1 MNKIIVFF
9 CTGLWHGANWTFV
22 IWGLFHGLFLLLEL
36 VLPLKKLPKV
46 LRHVYTLLVVCIG
59 FVIFRADTMTQAL
72 QMISQMF
79 CGWDFSS
86 SKMIFAVEQLT
97 PMFIFTFIVAIIGSI
112 PLLEKIQKRWNRESL
127 IGIILQPASY
137 VFTVILLFLCMLSL
151 ASGTYNPFIYF
162 RF

>member
-1 MNKIIVFF
+1 
-9 CTGLWHGANWTFV
+9 
-22 IWGLFHGLFLLLEL
+22 
-36 VLPLKKLPKV
+36 
-46 LRHVYTLLVVCIG
+46 
-59 FVIFRADTMTQAL
+59 
-72 QMISQMF
+72 
-79 CGWDFSS
+79 
-86 SKMIFAVEQLT
+86 MIFAVEQLT
-97 PMFIFTFIVAIIGSI
+97 PMFIFTFIVAIIGST